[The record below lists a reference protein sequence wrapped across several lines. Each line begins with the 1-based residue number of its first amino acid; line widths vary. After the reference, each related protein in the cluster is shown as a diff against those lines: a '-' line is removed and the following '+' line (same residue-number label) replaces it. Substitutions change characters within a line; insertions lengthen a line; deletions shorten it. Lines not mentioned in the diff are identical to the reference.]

1 VKLLE
6 TAGKTIK
13 TAAAAVVKAVT
24 PKTHRCDPEGFYCD
38 CARKAEINK
47 GEGERWLGLR
57 RGGWL
62 R

>member
-13 TAAAAVVKAVT
+13 TAAAAVVKAIAAPT
-24 PKTHRCDPEGFYCD
+24 SHRCGFNCD
-38 CARKAEINK
+38 CERKAEVN
-47 GEGERWLGLR
+47 GRGVERWLGPR
-57 RGGWL
+57 RRGWL